1 MGDATCTYLKQWLGQ
16 LTGQGAELI
25 FRGFPLQEVPC
36 YLQQGVEQVQPAFL
50 AQQPL
55 PGHEAVQLDDFAAEL
70 QVGGQ
75 RGPPDQPIRSDV
87 EGFAAVQDEQTQ
99 RGLHACSKV
108 CLANAARLP

>member
-1 MGDATCTYLKQWLGQ
+1 MTPCTYLEQWLGQ
-16 LTGQGAELI
+16 LTGQGADLI
-25 FRGFPLQEVPC
+25 FRGSPLQEVPRH
-36 YLQQGVEQVQPAFL
+36 LQEGVEQVQPAIL

-55 PGHEAVQLDDFAAEL
+55 PGHDAVQLDNFAAEL

-75 RGPPDQPIRSDV
+75 RGPPHQPVRSDV

-99 RGLHACSKV
+99 TGLQACSQV